1 MLGQRSDDG
10 EAVTREDDRTGIVDL
25 MLSRVVPQPKSEER
39 EHLVIELKRPAK
51 KIDSDVASQIE
62 SYAFAVA

>member
-1 MLGQRSDDG
+1 
-10 EAVTREDDRTGIVDL
+10 L